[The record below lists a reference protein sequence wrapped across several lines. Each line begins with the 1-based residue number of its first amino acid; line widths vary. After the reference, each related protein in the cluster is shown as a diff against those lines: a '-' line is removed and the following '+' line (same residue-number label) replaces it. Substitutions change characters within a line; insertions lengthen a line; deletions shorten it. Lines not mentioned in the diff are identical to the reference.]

1 MTFLKDVLTGV
12 LGLRES
18 GEEEEEA
25 AEVGGRDLTLTTQG
39 IFAEARYKS
48 SQALSWLRFLLRSW

>member
-1 MTFLKDVLTGV
+1 MSWLGGV
-12 LGLRES
+12 LSLRES

-25 AEVGGRDLTLTTQG
+25 AEVGGRDLTLTAQG

-48 SQALSWLRFLLRSW
+48 SQALSWLCFLLRSW